1 MSKQKQINAANV
13 RRFTTNLSALDLA
26 FRLDGQEIAE

>member
-13 RRFTTNLSALDLA
+13 RRSANLSALDLA